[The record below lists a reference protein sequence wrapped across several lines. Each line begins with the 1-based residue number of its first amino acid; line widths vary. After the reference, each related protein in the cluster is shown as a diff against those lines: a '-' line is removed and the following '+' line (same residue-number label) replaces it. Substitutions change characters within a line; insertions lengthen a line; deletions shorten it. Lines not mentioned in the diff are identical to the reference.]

1 MNTLLTN
8 RVRDTIKSK
17 AGNILNIY
25 FTAGYPS
32 LNDTVSI
39 IRALDRCD
47 VDLIEL
53 GMPYSDPLADGPTIQ
68 NSSEKAI
75 KNGMTISIL
84 FDQVKEAR
92 KHSAIPIILM
102 GYYNQILQYGVER
115 FVQDASLAGIDGL
128 IIPDLPMLVYEEEY
142 MPLFIRHH
150 MSISFL
156 ISPMTGNDRIK
167 MADRLSSGFIYIVSQ
182 NSITGKSQYVSEE
195 QLNYFERIKNL
206 KLQSP
211 TLIGFGI
218 HDKKSFLT
226 ACHHSHGAIIGS
238 AFIRA
243 LNQAYSP
250 ESIIPSF
257 IQSIR
262 T

>member
-1 MNTLLTN
+1 MNTLISN
-8 RVRDTIKSK
+8 RVRETIESK

-25 FTAGYPS
+25 FTAGHPS
-32 LNDTVSI
+32 LNDTVPI
-39 IRALDRCD
+39 IRALDRYG

-68 NSSEKAI
+68 YSSEMAL
-75 KNGMTISIL
+75 KNGMTISML

-92 KHSAIPIILM
+92 KHSAIPIIVM
-102 GYYNQILQYGVER
+102 GYYNQVLQYGVES
-115 FVQDASLAGIDGL
+115 FLQDASLAGIDGL
-128 IIPDLPMLVYEEEY
+128 IIPDLPMMVYEEEY
-142 MPLFIRHH
+142 IPLFFHYR

-156 ISPMTGNDRIK
+156 VSPMTGDDRIK

-182 NSITGKSQYVSEE
+182 NSITGKSHNVSEE
-195 QLNYFERIKNL
+195 QLKYFERLKNL

-218 HDKKSFLT
+218 HDNKSFSM
-226 ACHHSHGAIIGS
+226 ACRHSHGAIIGS

-243 LNQAYSP
+243 LNQASTL